1 MTPLIKFLFLMT
13 FQMRVGFSRLQALVR
28 SRKLC
33 ASYHV
38 ARRRITYFQGRCRGF
53 LVRRA
58 YRRRLQA
65 VIIIQTYTRGMIA
78 RRLYRRL
85 RGEVDVN
92 TVLFLL
98 TVRVDAIHCQGLFRQ
113 LFLSPS
119 VPQTAGGWE
128 NASRRG
134 SQTEESDVSKK
145 S

>member
-1 MTPLIKFLFLMT
+1 MTPLIKFLFLTT

-38 ARRRITYFQGRCRGF
+38 ARQRITYFQGRCRGF

-78 RRLYRRL
+78 CRLYRRL

-92 TVLFLL
+92 TILFLL
-98 TVRVDAIHCQGLFRQ
+98 PVRVDAIHCQGLFRQ
-113 LFLSPS
+113 TVVS
-119 VPQTAGGWE
+119 VPISTTDGW
-128 NASRRG
+128 RLRKC
-134 SQTEESDVSKK
+134 VSPRK
-145 S
+145 SN